1 MRTIQWLRHVSTSI
15 TAAASLASL
24 AAATVY
30 SLWPLYGLA
39 VVCLGLSVVCWFDD
53 LE

>member
-1 MRTIQWLRHVSTSI
+1 MRITSTII

-24 AAATVY
+24 TVAIMHGI
-30 SLWPLYGLA
+30 WPLYGLA
-39 VVCLGLSVVCWFDD
+39 VVCLGLSVACFLD

>member
-1 MRTIQWLRHVSTSI
+1 MRTIQWLRHVSTVT

-24 AAATVY
+24 TVATMHG
-30 SLWPLYGLA
+30 LWPLYGLA
-39 VVCLGLSVVCWFDD
+39 VVCLGLSVACFLD